1 MARACLLWTAWRPWR
16 PPSHGRAVPVV
27 LPLPLG
33 CKGRSE
39 RSADGCRLGADGRG
53 DLARYGR
60 PAWRAALARSGGRTL
75 GADEYHAIRLVGP
88 LSGPPAVGGG
98 AIRMRLLPSVFL

>member
-39 RSADGCRLGADGRG
+39 RSADGCRLGADGRR

-60 PAWRAALARSGGRTL
+60 PAHRSALAGPSGRALFAGKY
-75 GADEYHAIRLVGP
+75 EAIRLVGP
-88 LSGPPAVGGG
+88 ILRRPAVRRG
-98 AIRMRLLPSVFL
+98 AIRER